1 MQDKPSRS
9 NLFSLHIDT
18 ETNSGWSREPKREC
32 RNDPSPLASW
42 LYWRRTS
49 ALSFWRSG
57 PSNSSAS
64 MTRFQII
71 TDFSK
76 NTIQLQITMFFW
88 TQFVGTDTENQ
99 RMEIIEL
106 KDHPF
111 FVAVQY
117 HPEYLSRPL
126 RPSPPYLGLILAAT
140 GKLQSFLAK
149 VIILSKGNHS

>member
-76 NTIQLQITMFFW
+76 NTIQLQITIFFLDPVCRHW
-88 TQFVGTDTENQ
+88 YRESANGDHRAQGPSLLCSCSVPPRIPVQTTQTISPISGFDSGRNWKT
-99 RMEIIEL
+99 
-106 KDHPF
+106 
-111 FVAVQY
+111 AVI
-117 HPEYLSRPL
+117 
-126 RPSPPYLGLILAAT
+126 LG
-140 GKLQSFLAK
+140 
-149 VIILSKGNHS
+149 KGNHS